1 MTGFFYF
8 LFFALEMYAFSRRPN
23 AYMNGYLSAV
33 VAIALT
39 FPRCFLKGLKGQGG
53 KLDFA

>member
-8 LFFALEMYAFSRRPN
+8 LFFALEMYAFSRRAN